1 VPDPVADLQKRV
13 ANLESNL
20 KKRDWI
26 DILGAL
32 SPFLTALLVAWLGF
46 SLKDSVD
53 QALAREELHLTS
65 VSEMQGLLATLRKA
79 DVTKED
85 ASAAALTLAAFGHY
99 AIPLLMVTLAE
110 ADDVRAP
117 AAEEGLEA
125 IGASEP
131 EAVCKRLHAEVTER
145 SGRHHYT
152 THIAALRLIG
162 NIPCPAAL
170 SAVTAYRAEVEALKT
185 PDAIA
190 TFSARYR
197 QPLAADSVEE
207 LRDQLAQ
214 TATLLTGRR

>member
-1 VPDPVADLQKRV
+1 MSDPVADLQKRV

-32 SPFLTALLVAWLGF
+32 SPFLTAVLVAWLGF

-65 VSEMQGLLATLRKA
+65 VSEMQGLLATLRKP
-79 DVTKED
+79 DVTKDD

-99 AIPLLMVTLAE
+99 AIPSLMVTLAE
-110 ADDVRAP
+110 ADDVRPP

-125 IGASEP
+125 VAASEP
-131 EAVCKRLHAEVTER
+131 EAVCKRLQAEVTER
-145 SGRHHYT
+145 TGRHYYT
-152 THIAALRLIG
+152 THLAVLRLIG

-170 SAVTAYRAEVEALKT
+170 PAVTAYRAEVEALKT

-190 TFSARYR
+190 KYSGRYR

-214 TATLLTGRR
+214 TATLLGSR